1 LKDLLKANEEK
12 KETSTTRLQESHSE
26 FSQDDLQKYWMEY
39 ANTLDIKKIHLK
51 NTLLNCKPKLE
62 KDFSFEAGVYNPTQ
76 KDEISENAG
85 NIINYLILKLNNSHI
100 KMTVQ
105 ILEQDEK
112 ENIYTSVE
120 KYNYLRNK
128 NPALEKLMEAFGLS
142 YE

>member
-1 LKDLLKANEEK
+1 LKELLKTNEDK
-12 KETSTTRLQESHSE
+12 KESSAIRLQESHSE

-62 KDFSFEAGVYNPTQ
+62 KNFSFEVGVYNPTQ
-76 KDEISENAG
+76 KDEISENA
-85 NIINYLILKLNNSHI
+85 NTIINHLISKLNNSHI
-100 KMTVQ
+100 KMTIQV
-105 ILEQDEK
+105 LEQDEK
-112 ENIYTSVE
+112 DNIYTSVE